1 MKPEHDE
8 ERPVPEAQQMT
19 ITVDG
24 EPRTVTEGTTG
35 TELFE
40 GHREI
45 VVMRVDGVLKDLD
58 QAVPAGAEVEGVDIA
73 SEDGLNVLR
82 HSTAHVM
89 AQAVQQLRPG
99 AKLGI
104 GPYIKDG
111 FYFDFDVAE
120 PFTPEDLR
128 TLEKMML
135 KIVNQNQVF
144 RRRVVT
150 EVEAGAAMADEPYK
164 LVLLGVKDQDSK
176 AHDAAAKEGANVEV
190 GAGEITIYDNIDRK
204 SGDVIW
210 CDLCRGP
217 HLPNTKLIS
226 NAFALTRSAA
236 AYWLGNEK
244 NVQLQRIY
252 GTAWPTKE
260 ALKAYQDR
268 IAEAE
273 RRDHRKLGAEL
284 DLFSF
289 PDELGSGL
297 PVFHPKGG
305 IIKREMEDY
314 VRRRH
319 IEEGFQYVGTP
330 HISKDGL
337 FHTSGHL
344 PYYADTM
351 FPPLHVDEERDED
364 GNITKPGQDYRLKA
378 MNCPMH
384 NLIYRSRGRSYRELP
399 MRLFEFG
406 HVYRYEKSG
415 VVHGLTRVRG
425 FAQDD
430 SHSYVTKEQA
440 PGEVKH
446 LLTFILSLLR
456 DFGLD
461 DFYLELSTRDPESD
475 KFIGTDEQ
483 WEEATAVLE
492 RVALETGLELVPDPG
507 GAAYYG
513 PKISVQARDAIGR
526 TWQMSTVQYDFNQ
539 PARFGLE
546 YQAADGT
553 RQEPVM
559 IHAAKFGS
567 IERFLGVLTE
577 HYAGAFPAWLAPVQV
592 VAIPV
597 AEAFNDYLYD
607 VVDRLKKEG
616 IRAEVDA
623 SSDRFPKK
631 IRTASKEKVPFVLIA
646 GGDDADAGAVSFRFR
661 DGSQDNGVPVDE
673 AVARIVQAVRSRAL

>member
-1 MKPEHDE
+1 
-8 ERPVPEAQQMT
+8 MT

-45 VVMRVDGVLKDLD
+45 VVMRVDGGLKDLD

-204 SGDVIW
+204 SGDVVW

>member
-1 MKPEHDE
+1 M
-8 ERPVPEAQQMT
+8 PEAQQMT

-45 VVMRVDGVLKDLD
+45 VVMRVDGGLKDLD

-204 SGDVIW
+204 SGDVVW